1 MTYETKIDELVSSY
15 VAEFQRELLLAH
27 ELQGYL
33 DKTELPDDYPTGI
46 YHPKTKIKPL
56 LTRFIAQT
64 GGRLSNRVPRVLSGK
79 ILDDYPLGVYCPK
92 HSDTAVTGS

>member
-1 MTYETKIDELVSSY
+1 MSYETKIDELVSSY
-15 VAEFQRELLLAH
+15 VAEFQTELLLAH
-27 ELQGYL
+27 EMQDYI
-33 DKTELPDDYPTGI
+33 DKPELPDDYPTSV

-64 GGRLSNRVPRVLSGK
+64 GGRLSNQVPRVLSSK

-92 HSDTAVTGS
+92 CSQQP